1 MQVGQ
6 SFLFNYYTIFD
17 FEKSRVGFFLLSTTN
32 SEVNNDGVD
41 RPVDDVDTPSTPT
54 KFPIWAIILIVLI
67 ILGVLVGIGAFM
79 FVKYRNR
86 RLAKNL
92 AEYNQLEGTS
102 RKSIN

>member
-17 FEKSRVGFFLLSTTN
+17 FEKKRVGFFLLSTSN
-32 SEVNNDGVD
+32 SEVNSDGVERAPLNPPNTD
-41 RPVDDVDTPSTPT
+41 N
-54 KFPIWAIILIVLI
+54 KFPIWAIILIVLVV
-67 ILGVLVGIGAFM
+67 LGVLVGIGAFM

-86 RLAKNL
+86 KLAKNL

-102 RKSIN
+102 RKSIQ